1 MWTKEHR
8 QRQAKIEQ
16 ATKKRYPSDLTDKEW
31 QAIEPLLPA
40 PARQGR
46 RRQVDMREVLNALR
60 YLVRAGCGWRMLP
73 IHFGPWQTVY
83 WWFRRLTRRMLF
95 AILHDVTLML
105 DRQQQGRHKQPSAGI
120 LDSQSVKA
128 PQGPEHRGY
137 DAAKKLT
144 GRKRHIAVDTDG
156 RLLMVNLT
164 PADVADSTGAVPVLE
179 ALKDRWS
186 GLKHLF
192 ADGAYD
198 RAVLLDKAAALDFVV
213 EVVKRHEGQT
223 GFEVLPRRW
232 VVERTFGW
240 LVRHRRLVRDYEQR
254 LDVSHAMIHIAAG
267 SSLLRRLFV

>member
-83 WWFRRLTRRMLF
+83 WWFRRLTRRLLF
-95 AILHDVTLML
+95 AILHDVALML
-105 DRQQQGRHKQPSAGI
+105 DRQQQGRQRQPSAGI

-128 PQGPEHRGY
+128 PQGAEHRGY

-164 PADVADSTGAVPVLE
+164 AADVADSTGAVPVLE
-179 ALKDRWS
+179 ALKDRWP

-213 EVVKRHEGQT
+213 EVVKRHEGQA

-267 SSLLRRLFV
+267 SLLLRRLFV